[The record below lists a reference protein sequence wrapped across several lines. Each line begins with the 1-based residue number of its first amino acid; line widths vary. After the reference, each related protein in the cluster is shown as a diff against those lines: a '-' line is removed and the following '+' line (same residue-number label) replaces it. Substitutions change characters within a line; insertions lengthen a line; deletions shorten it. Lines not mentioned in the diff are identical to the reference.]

1 MRKLARLVLFA
12 VALSAGW
19 AAVGAAVSTAYAHP
33 PNLCFPSE
41 GFDDEDFDISF

>member
-33 PNLCFPSE
+33 PNPCF
-41 GFDDEDFDISF
+41 EDGD